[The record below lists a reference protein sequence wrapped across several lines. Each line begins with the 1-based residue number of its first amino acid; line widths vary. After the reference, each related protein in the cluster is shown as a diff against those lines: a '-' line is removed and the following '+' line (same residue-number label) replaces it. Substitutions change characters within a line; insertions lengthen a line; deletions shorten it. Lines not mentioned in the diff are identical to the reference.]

1 MKHFIHA
8 LALTAALLLPVSA
21 MAEKAAAPQ
30 KNIMQSI
37 PAQQSTDTP
46 PRETAVPAEHRQCK
60 ADGDCGLVLA
70 ACTKCCAT
78 PEDYD
83 AVNTAFTDEHQNPH
97 ICTPEHIRACGVPEC
112 GLALIVT
119 KPVAVCR
126 ENICVVE
133 SVTEDH
139 REDAGSPE

>member
-1 MKHFIHA
+1 MKHFIYA
-8 LALTAALLLPVSA
+8 LVLTATLLLPVPA
-21 MAEKAAAPQ
+21 MAEREAVR
-30 KNIMQSI
+30 QSI
-37 PAQQSTDTP
+37 PATSGP
-46 PRETAVPAEHRQCK
+46 PRETAVPAEHRQCTVD
-60 ADGDCGLVLA
+60 ADCGLVLA

-83 AVNTAFTDEHQNPH
+83 AVNNAFTDEHQDPH

-112 GLALIVT
+112 GLALIQT

-139 REDAGSPE
+139 RQGDGAPE